1 MDHNDAKDEKI
12 NFLIEENRKLSQNN
26 KINQNVLD
34 KMHSLQLE
42 NIELKKKISNSEED
56 LKQLDILRS
65 EVIQLRIQITN
76 MKPGGK
82 ADPLTAS
89 RQTVISQQNKKN
101 EEGKYKKRAEQMKF
115 FLKKKNI
122 YGEYSIWK
130 KRI

>member
-130 KRI
+130 KRK